1 MPNPTI
7 KLKDFVQSYTFK
19 VAYDLQRPLFGL
31 SELPAA
37 SCRLP
42 EINIKRNSM
51 YFASQRLNL
60 CDPKTVEKA
69 N

>member
-31 SELPAA
+31 TELPADCLK
-37 SCRLP
+37 STSKGTQCTLLL
-42 EINIKRNSM
+42 K
-51 YFASQRLNL
+51 
-60 CDPKTVEKA
+60 D
-69 N
+69 